1 MYHYFCIKVNDDKTI
16 VTDDIDE
23 RKFLGYQLKGGLLYR
38 EEKELFQ
45 SVLYTERSF
54 SKDEGFSVSFSRFF
68 SYLLLGGINNYRFVD
83 FFYFFLGKFEKELLA
98 ADTLY
103 NSRLENIFKLLKD
116 IYNVNI
122 PSFNLET
129 FKQISLHSLKYVLL
143 YNYDFKFSDLF

>member
-1 MYHYFCIKVNDDKTI
+1 MFHFHV
-16 VTDDIDE
+16 
-23 RKFLGYQLKGGLLYR
+23 
-38 EEKELFQ
+38 
-45 SVLYTERSF
+45 
-54 SKDEGFSVSFSRFF
+54 FF

-83 FFYFFLGKFEKELLA
+83 FFFYFFLGKFEKELLA